1 MIPVQITPRA
11 LAEIKNTI
19 ATKNIPAD
27 YGLRLGASGGGC
39 AGTSFIIGFDHRKE
53 SDMVYIIADLPVY
66 VEKKDILFLLGTVVD
81 FYEGNEARGFTF
93 VKAHEEQSVP

>member
-1 MIPVQITPRA
+1 MIPVQITSRA

-27 YGLRLGASGGGC
+27 YGLRVGARGGGC
-39 AGTSFIIGFDHRKE
+39 VGTSFIIGFDHRKE
-53 SDMVYIIADLPVY
+53 SDMVYTIADLPVY

-93 VKAHEEQSVP
+93 VKAHEESVS